1 VKLHRLGAAALL
13 GASTALAEPPPHWSV
28 GVERLFGISHTWS
41 SADAGGPSQTTSVG
55 IGLAYQ
61 APAGYDTARVGADY
75 LFELGL
81 SLGTALGYATFD
93 LENEARDVRQDYWV
107 VAPRV
112 GWLFRPQP
120 SLAFW
125 PRAGLTLLMPG
136 RQPSS
141 DQAAVTLEL
150 PVVWLLPD
158 TPIGLSAAP
167 HLDLGFSPGRDAFF
181 GLVSTE
187 GTVSEVGLSL
197 GASVFF

>member
-1 VKLHRLGAAALL
+1 VKVHRLGAGSLL
-13 GASTALAEPPPHWSV
+13 CASTALAQPPLHWSI
-28 GVERLFGISHTWS
+28 GVERLFGVSHTWS
-41 SADAGGPSQTTSVG
+41 SADAGGQSQTTTSAGV
-55 IGLAYQ
+55 GLAYLDR
-61 APAGYDTARVGADY
+61 PGYDTARVGADH

-81 SLGTALGYATFD
+81 SLGTAFGYATFD
-93 LENEARDVRQDYWV
+93 LENEAEDVRQDYWV
-107 VAPRV
+107 LAPRV
-112 GWLFRPQP
+112 GWLFQPRP

-150 PVVWLLPD
+150 PVVWLLAD

-167 HLDLGFSPGRDAFF
+167 HLDVGYTPTDGK
-181 GLVSTE
+181 
-187 GTVSEVGLSL
+187 VSEVGLSF

>member
-1 VKLHRLGAAALL
+1 MKLLRLAAGGLL
-13 GASTALAEPPPHWSV
+13 CPSTALAEPPAHWTV
-28 GVERLFGISHTWS
+28 GVERLFGVSHTWS
-41 SADAGGPSQTTSVG
+41 PADADGPTETTSVG

-61 APAGYDTARVGADY
+61 DPPGYDTARVGGDY

-81 SLGTALGYATFD
+81 SVGTAFGYAAFHRES
-93 LENEARDVRQDYWV
+93 ENEDVRQDYWV

-112 GWLFRPQP
+112 GWLFQLQP
-120 SLAFW
+120 SLALW

-136 RQPSS
+136 RQPSD

-150 PVVWLLPD
+150 PVVWLLEG

-167 HLDLGFSPGRDAFF
+167 HLDLGLP
-181 GLVSTE
+181 STD
-187 GTVSEVGLSL
+187 TKVSEVGLTF

>member
-1 VKLHRLGAAALL
+1 MKVHRLGAAALL
-13 GASTALAEPPPHWSV
+13 CSSSALAEPPAHWSV
-28 GVERLFGISHTWS
+28 GVERLFGVSHTWA

-75 LFELGL
+75 LLELGL
-81 SLGTALGYATFD
+81 SLGSSLGYATFD
-93 LENEARDVRQDYWV
+93 LENEARHVRQDYWV

-112 GWLFRPQP
+112 GWLFQLQP
-120 SLAFW
+120 SLALW

-141 DQAAVTLEL
+141 DLAAATLEI
-150 PVVWLLPD
+150 PVVWLLSG

-167 HLDLGFSPGRDAFF
+167 HLELGLP
-181 GLVSTE
+181 STE
-187 GTVSEVGLSL
+187 GKVSEVGLSL